1 MKASVPPVEFLKCPT
16 ATQLPAEG
24 QEIELNVADGLVSW
38 TLAPNVAGIAVETF
52 RVDAPIDNCTNSAV
66 LAGLINSPD
75 KVKERVVISTVSR
88 RIRYP
93 SDCEAPEP
101 QQIYDAYF
109 ETNSIE
115 NQSRYIIRFVRIWTN
130 S

>member
-1 MKASVPPVEFLKCPT
+1 VKASVPPVEFLNCPT

-52 RVDAPIDNCTNSAV
+52 RVDAPIETCTNSAV

-88 RIRYP
+88 RMRYP
-93 SDCEAPEP
+93 SNSEAPESP
-101 QQIYDAYF
+101 QSEKACFKKNTI
-109 ETNSIE
+109 
-115 NQSRYIIRFVRIWTN
+115 
-130 S
+130 

>member
-1 MKASVPPVEFLKCPT
+1 M
-16 ATQLPAEG
+16 PAEG

-93 SDCEAPEP
+93 SDCEAPEL
-101 QQIYDAYF
+101 QQIDEAYF
-109 ETNSIE
+109 SKTLSKTC
-115 NQSRYIIRFVRIWTN
+115 RYATFHLSEFGLIVN
-130 S
+130 